1 MKKMIVFVIALI
13 IVFSIYNHKAT
24 SPIHT
29 NAEENKENR
38 ENTSI
43 YEGSLILINKQLQV
57 QNEAENLIEIPRS
70 IQSNVEVGD
79 TYLMDATAISQLQK
93 MFKAAKKDKIN
104 HFKINS
110 AYRSPKLQQ
119 ALYAENGDTY
129 ALPAGFSEHQS
140 GYAVDI
146 GSTKGM
152 MGESN
157 EGIWLA
163 NNAHR
168 YGFILRYPE
177 NKSHITGISFEPW
190 HFRYVGLPHSII
202 MHNHDFVLE
211 EYIEQL
217 QNGMVFE
224 TTISEKNYEVKY
236 VSEKQFS
243 STSTKKYVHISG
255 DNEKGYIV
263 TTVKD

>member
-1 MKKMIVFVIALI
+1 MKKLIIFVFALI
-13 IVFSIYNHKAT
+13 IVFSFYNHKTT

-29 NAEENKENR
+29 NAEENPSVHN
-38 ENTSI
+38 
-43 YEGSLILINKQLQV
+43 GSLILINKALQI
-57 QNEAENLIEIPRS
+57 QNTEGNLIEIPRT

-79 TYLMDATAISQLQK
+79 TYFMDATAIAQLEK

-110 AYRSPKLQQ
+110 AYRSRKLQQ
-119 ALYAENGDTY
+119 TLYVENGADY
-129 ALPAGFSEHQS
+129 ALPAGYSEHQS

-163 NNAHR
+163 NNAHK

-177 NKSHITGISFEPW
+177 NKSHITGISYEPW

-202 MHNHDFVLE
+202 MHNHNLVLE
-211 EYIEQL
+211 EYIENL
-217 QNGMVFE
+217 QTGTVFE
-224 TTISEKNYEVKY
+224 TTMNAKNYVVKY
-236 VSEKQFS
+236 VAENQFS
-243 STSTKKYVHISG
+243 NISPKDYVHISG

-263 TTVKD
+263 TTVEGSN

>member
-13 IVFSIYNHKAT
+13 IVFSIYNHKTT

-29 NAEENKENR
+29 NAQ

-43 YEGSLILINKQLQV
+43 HEGSLILINKQLPV
-57 QNEAENLIEIPRS
+57 QNTEGNLIEIPRT
-70 IQSNVEVGD
+70 IHSNVEVGD
-79 TYLMDATAISQLQK
+79 TYLMDVTAISQLQK

-110 AYRSPKLQQ
+110 AYRTPKLQQ
-119 ALYAENGDTY
+119 TLYVENGDDY

-163 NNAHR
+163 NNAHQ

-177 NKSHITGISFEPW
+177 NKTHITGISFEPW

-202 MHNHDFVLE
+202 MHKHDLVLE

-217 QNGMVFE
+217 QNGTVFE
-224 TTISEKNYEVKY
+224 TTISEKNYVVKF
-236 VSEKQFS
+236 VTENQVPTIS
-243 STSTKKYVHISG
+243 SNDYVHISG

-263 TTVKD
+263 TSVKDL